1 MLTSL
6 LTPALWISRL
16 RSFFI
21 ISGSVASCVPS
32 TNVTPQTWRPREAME
47 RVEMLNAQGG
57 AAYVAFIKLLPYR
70 YLGSYGITLPPREND
85 NII

>member
-1 MLTSL
+1 
-6 LTPALWISRL
+6 
-16 RSFFI
+16 
-21 ISGSVASCVPS
+21 
-32 TNVTPQTWRPREAME
+32 ME